1 MQVIDND
8 VAPALLTSSTVSIAI
23 AVLVMAGAAAL
34 ALFYFVAAPQ
44 PLRGAG
50 VLPSSHWLLGD
61 TMLVNKVKNEGSSI
75 FEWPEWQ
82 RSYGP
87 RFLNLSLA
95 GGARVLLV
103 NDPEAAHRIFF
114 DHGRFVAHEHWL
126 NASAAHHEAIVTLE
140 GPQWYHQRKVVARA
154 FLPQNQRAFLRAAD
168 ATLSEYL
175 RGLLRGAAAGGVVD
189 FDVVAFMSLYCNVAA
204 AAMFSVDC
212 LAVDSLL
219 AGRKSELLVDAD
231 HVFAA
236 LERLVTI
243 PKHMWPLLVDRA
255 TLARL
260 RESSRRCHALA
271 FDMLAARKGGV
282 LPAATMAERARL
294 AGDAKA
300 YPFRQLPRAEGV
312 ADFLDVMIEAQRE
325 EEAEAAAAAAAAA
338 AGDGV
343 AAPAAGASAPPGS
356 SSSGSSTGALT
367 DAQIAGNAISL
378 IIASTET
385 SAHTT
390 SWLLWAV
397 LRFARGASAP
407 TSLEELSEA
416 HLYGSLGEGGAAKGA
431 AGVRGTLPGGAPW
444 RTAAGAGED
453 AFPETPVWDRI
464 RAEVAAVVGSTLDSP
479 LRWEHLERLQ
489 YVEGCIRETLRL
501 YNTVPFIGRQAT
513 EDCEVGGLHIPKG
526 TVLAFNAPAMHTDEA
541 NYAHPFRFVPER
553 WMAPRGSGNDAAA
566 ATSAGGLAAGATI
579 ASAAVI
585 DADEPS
591 VELEPGLSVPVSA
604 LRLKA
609 AKGGFAAFGG
619 GPKTCIGSKTAIL
632 QIKAAIVR
640 FAQAFSHLR
649 LAPGTPPV
657 VPLATVTVRPRSSI
671 KMQGKVA

>member
-1 MQVIDND
+1 V
-8 VAPALLTSSTVSIAI
+8 V
-23 AVLVMAGAAAL
+23 
-34 ALFYFVAAPQ
+34 
-44 PLRGAG
+44 
-50 VLPSSHWLLGD
+50 
-61 TMLVNKVKNEGSSI
+61 
-75 FEWPEWQ
+75 
-82 RSYGP
+82 
-87 RFLNLSLA
+87 
-95 GGARVLLV
+95 LV
-103 NDPEAAHRIFF
+103 NDPDAAHRIFF
-114 DHGRFVAHEHWL
+114 DHGRFVSHEHWL

-168 ATLSEYL
+168 ATLSDYL
-175 RGLLRGAAAGGVVD
+175 RGLLRGAAAGDVVD

-212 LAVDSLL
+212 LAVDALL
-219 AGRKSELLVDAD
+219 AGRKSDLLVDAD

-243 PKHMWPLLVDRA
+243 PKHLWPLLVDRA

-260 RESSRRCHALA
+260 KESSRRCHALA

-282 LPAATMAERARL
+282 LPAATLAERARL

-325 EEAEAAAAAAAAA
+325 EEAEAAASAAAAAA

-343 AAPAAGASAPPGS
+343 ARASAPPVS
-356 SSSGSSTGALT
+356 SNSTGALT

-416 HLYGSLGEGGAAKGA
+416 HLYGSLGEGAAAKGA
-431 AGVRGTLPGGAPW
+431 DGVRGPLHGGAPW
-444 RTAAGAGED
+444 RTEAGAGEG
-453 AFPETPVWDRI
+453 AFPDTPVWDRI
-464 RAEVAAVVGSTLDSP
+464 RAEVAAVVGPTLDSP

-566 ATSAGGLAAGATI
+566 ATNAGGSAAGAVA
-579 ASAAVI
+579 ASAAAMT
-585 DADEPS
+585 DAEEPC

-657 VPLATVTVRPRSSI
+657 VPLTTVTVRPRSSI